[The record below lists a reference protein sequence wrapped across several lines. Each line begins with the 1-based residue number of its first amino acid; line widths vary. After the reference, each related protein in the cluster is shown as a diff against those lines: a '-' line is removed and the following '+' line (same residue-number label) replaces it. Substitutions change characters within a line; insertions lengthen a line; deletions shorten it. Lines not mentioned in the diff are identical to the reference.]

1 MFDWLQLISCIW
13 SDKRDLLIE
22 ATTQIRTL
30 LCGGERHPINLFT
43 NRFDTSV
50 AKT

>member
-1 MFDWLQLISCIW
+1 MFDWLQLISRIW

-22 ATTQIRTL
+22 ATTRIRTL
-30 LCGGERHPINLFT
+30 LCGGERNPINLCT
-43 NRFDTSV
+43 NSFVSLV